1 MNSIDF
7 STTPSIS
14 DFFQPPAIGLQATAG
29 DGKDFSAVLSE
40 AMQPQDQ
47 DVRISAHAR
56 RRMEARDINLDENDL
71 EKLDEAIDQAEE
83 KGSHNSLIVMKESAF
98 VVNIDNRTVITA
110 MNAPGGSNQIF
121 TQIDSA
127 VFV

>member
-1 MNSIDF
+1 MNSIAL
-7 STTPSIS
+7 SNTPNIT
-14 DFFQPPAIGLQATAG
+14 DFFQPPAIGMQPTAG
-29 DGKDFSAVLSE
+29 DGKDFSSVLSE

-56 RRMEARDINLDENDL
+56 QRMETRDINLDKEDL
-71 EKLDEAIDQAEE
+71 EKLDEAIDKAEE
-83 KGSHNSLIVMKESAF
+83 KGSRNSLIVMKQNAF

-110 MNAPGGSNQIF
+110 MDASHGSNQIF
-121 TQIDSA
+121 TQIGSA